1 VQAERPGAEAPGVE
15 AKVAALKLEFEIEE
29 GEVNHVLAQGRAREE
44 RLVQD
49 RSDMARSRGA
59 DGTAS

>member
-1 VQAERPGAEAPGVE
+1 ME

-49 RSDMARSRGA
+49 RADMARSRGA
-59 DGTAS
+59 DGTES